1 MRCPECGYDV
11 PEPLLLC
18 PRCGAHVEET
28 QPMKGRRARR
38 LRPARALPW
47 VSVQEDTIP
56 MLIGAEEA
64 ETTPA
69 RPTFWQRVRVVLLAL
84 VAFLCLLTVALAA
97 SSYLGIQAGQQA
109 RLERRVA
116 LADEHYRQGL
126 ARLDAGEYE
135 LAIAEFEYALQL
147 VPDHPLAKQ
156 GLAEA
161 RARLAARPTPTS
173 QATEEV
179 ARELFT
185 QAKAAYD
192 QEDWPTAARLLYQL
206 RAFDPEYEPE
216 AVEEMLFTSL
226 YRAGMASLAGDSLEE
241 GIFYLDQAQQ
251 IQPLDADAL
260 RELELARRYLK
271 ALGYWGVDWE
281 TCIRQ
286 LEALYALAPNYRD
299 VFQRLYQARV
309 AYGDL
314 WAEQGEMCPAAE
326 QYAQALRL
334 MNRDALVAKR
344 DEATAVCAVATPTPI
359 APITGTLPNAVT
371 VPGFTSG
378 RLAYAAYN
386 AETGMYD
393 IYALVSDGA
402 NGYLSRVVQGADQPC
417 WRWGGGELIYRDRL
431 APGIALL
438 RSDGSQVLLRAGADA
453 AWPTLS
459 PDGSRYAYA
468 APDGA
473 GVWHIYIARTDGSGT
488 PTVVAPG
495 WGPSWGPTG
504 LLAWTGCEADGSTCG
519 IYVDNPDDAQPPV
532 RLTGNANDTGLHWAP
547 DGGQLLYMSDHT
559 GNWDLY
565 LLGVGGGVQVLLST
579 PAIEGLPAWSPDGS
593 TIAFLSYRDNAWG
606 IYLMSPDGSNLR
618 PLVTLGA
625 EMPSWQNQ
633 RLSWGP

>member
-1 MRCPECGYDV
+1 
-11 PEPLLLC
+11 
-18 PRCGAHVEET
+18 
-28 QPMKGRRARR
+28 MKGRRARR

-47 VSVQEDTIP
+47 ASAQEDTIP
-56 MLIGAEEA
+56 LILGAEEEA

-69 RPTFWQRVRVVLLAL
+69 RPTLWQRVRVVLLAL
-84 VAFLCLLTVALAA
+84 VVFLCLLTVALAA
-97 SSYLGIQAGQQA
+97 SGYLGMQAGQQA
-109 RLERRVA
+109 RLERRAA

-161 RARLAARPTPTS
+161 RARLATRPTPTS

-185 QAKAAYD
+185 QAKTAYE
-192 QEDWPTAARLLYQL
+192 QEDWPTAARLLNQL

-241 GIFYLDQAQQ
+241 GIFYLDQARQ
-251 IQPLDADAL
+251 IRPLDADAL

-281 TCIRQ
+281 TCIQQ

-314 WAEQGEMCPAAE
+314 WAGQGEMCPAAD
-326 QYAQALRL
+326 QYTQALRL
-334 MNRDALVAKR
+334 MNSDALVAKR
-344 DEATAVCAVATPTPI
+344 DEAAQVCAVATPTPI
-359 APITGTLPNAVT
+359 APVTGTLPGAVT

-386 AETGMYD
+386 AETGLYD
-393 IYALVSDGA
+393 IYTLVSDGA
-402 NGYLSRVVQGADQPC
+402 NGYLSRVAQGADQPC
-417 WRWGGGELIYRDRL
+417 WRWGGGQLIYRDRL

-438 RSDGSQVLLRAGADA
+438 QPDGSRVLLRAGADA

-459 PDGSRYAYA
+459 PDGGRYAYA

-473 GVWHIYIARTDGSGT
+473 GVWHVYIARADGTGT

-504 LLAWTGCEADGSTCG
+504 LLAWTGCEADGSACG
-519 IYVDNPDDAQPPV
+519 IYVDNPDDTQPPV
-532 RLTGNANDTGLHWAP
+532 RLTGSANDVGLHWAP
-547 DGGQLLYMSDHT
+547 GGGQLLYMSDHT

-593 TIAFLSYRDNAWG
+593 TIAFLSYRDNTWG
-606 IYLMSPDGSNLR
+606 IYLMSPDGGNLR

-625 EMPSWQNQ
+625 EMPNWQNQ
-633 RLSWGP
+633 RLSWAP